1 MDDKI
6 SKMAD
11 MLRAGASMLSITCP
25 KCNTPL
31 FKYKGEIYCVNCDR
45 RVKIVKEEETQKI
58 EEEKPQPMNLPEL
71 ESTVLDKIKN
81 LNNILREESN
91 PDNLDRV
98 IKQLILLL
106 DLLERIRRIGK
117 I

>member
-1 MDDKI
+1 MDEKI

-45 RVKIVKEEETQKI
+45 RVKIVKEEEDQQV
-58 EEEKPQPMNLPEL
+58 EEGKSHPSDLTEL
-71 ESTVLDKIKN
+71 EMAVVDKIKN
-81 LNNILREESN
+81 LNNILRGESD

-98 IKQLILLL
+98 IKQLIL
-106 DLLERIRRIGK
+106 
-117 I
+117 